1 MRIRVGSTYQL
12 LLTGFLFCS
21 PATPQS
27 TSGTILGSVEDPS
40 GALIA
45 GARVTATC
53 AATGV
58 TSRAAS
64 NSDGLF
70 VVPDLAPCQ
79 YRIEVRQSG
88 FQTLLQTGFDLH
100 VDQQLRLRLT
110 LPLDVVRETIQVNG
124 NASPLQTESAA
135 TGEVIDSD
143 QILNLPLLGR
153 NFSI

>member
-21 PATPQS
+21 SATPQS

-70 VVPDLAPCQ
+70 VVPCQ